1 MTDIAMVVSVA
12 GLFLIRVGIPVLALV
27 TVGILVD
34 RWQHKR
40 EMALEQEA

>member
-1 MTDIAMVVSVA
+1 MADVTMVLSVA

-34 RWQHKR
+34 RWQKKR
-40 EMALEQEA
+40 EMALEKEA